1 MATVLETH
9 SSSESTT
16 SPIYRSAEPVVSFEE
31 AESLA
36 GQFGT
41 PLLVASRAAL
51 MRNYEALRTS
61 LPGVEFFYAAKANP
75 VEAVLRPLCEA
86 GLFFGSTPVFGTRRK
101 MLAALKAGFTPDMMI
116 HTHPCKTEQ
125 NLTSCYAEGLRWF
138 TFDNANEI
146 PKLARHAPDAS
157 LLLRLAVSSS
167 SSLINLSA
175 KFGAFEPDAVP
186 LMLAAREAGLS
197 VRGMSFHVG
206 SQCRAPEDFHTALL
220 QARRIWDAAA
230 EVGISLEVLDI
241 GGGFPAPYRDSVFAS
256 VARDRL
262 LQDALAR
269 PLEETFGDLT
279 FGDPASGKGPI
290 RIIAEPGRGM
300 VADTMTLITRVIGK
314 SIRGGTPWYIIDDG
328 LYGSFSG
335 QMFDHVE
342 YPLIARNA
350 EERGLGSCVVAGPT
364 CDSSDVVARDQ
375 PLPELEIGE
384 LLIVPTMGAYTCA
397 SASNFNGLDLARI
410 IGIE

>member
-1 MATVLETH
+1 MATVLESL

-16 SPIYRSAEPVVSFEE
+16 SSVYRSAEPVVSFAE

-36 GQFGT
+36 EQFGT
-41 PLLVASRAAL
+41 PLLVASRSVL
-51 MRNYEALRTS
+51 LRNYEALRSS

-75 VEAVLRPLCEA
+75 AEAILRPLCEA
-86 GLFFGSTPVFGTRRK
+86 GASVDVCSYGE
-101 MLAALKAGFTPDMMI
+101 MQAALRAGFTPEMMI

-146 PKLARHAPDAS
+146 PKLARHAQDAN
-157 LLLRLAVSSS
+157 LLVRLAVSSS

-186 LMLAAREAGLS
+186 LMLAARDAGLA

-206 SQCRAPEDFHTALL
+206 SQCRAPEDFHLALL
-220 QARRIWDAAA
+220 QARRIWNRAAIA
-230 EVGISLEVLDI
+230 GIELEVLDV
-241 GGGFPAPYRDSVFAS
+241 GGGFPAPYRDSVLSLDAYCRS
-256 VARDRL
+256 LDRSL
-262 LQDALAR
+262 D
-269 PLEETFGDLT
+269 ETFGDLMH
-279 FGDPASGKGPI
+279 GDRPI
-290 RIIAEPGRGM
+290 RVIAEPGRGL
-300 VADTMTLITRVIGK
+300 VADSMSLITRVIGK
-314 SIRGGTPWYIIDDG
+314 SIRGGTTWYIIDDG

-342 YPLIARNA
+342 YPLVARNA
-350 EERGLGSCVVAGPT
+350 DDRPLLPCVVAGPT
-364 CDSSDVVARDQ
+364 CDSSDVVTRDQ
-375 PLPELEIGE
+375 MLPDLDIGE
-384 LLIVPTMGAYTCA
+384 LLLVPTMGAYTCA

>member
-1 MATVLETH
+1 MDSVLESL
-9 SSSESTT
+9 SSSESST
-16 SPIYRSAEPVVSFEE
+16 SSVYRSAEPVISFAE

-41 PLLVASRAAL
+41 PLLVASRSVL
-51 MRNYEALRTS
+51 LRNYEALRLS

-75 VEAVLRPLCEA
+75 AEAILRPLCEA
-86 GLFFGSTPVFGTRRK
+86 GSSVDVCSYGE

-138 TFDNANEI
+138 TFDNANEL

-186 LMLAAREAGLS
+186 LMLAAREAGLA

-206 SQCRAPEDFHTALL
+206 SQCRAPEDFHAALV
-220 QARRIWDAAA
+220 QARRIWNRATEA
-230 EVGISLEVLDI
+230 GIDLEVLDI
-241 GGGFPAPYRDSVFAS
+241 GGGLPAPYREAVLSLDVYCRS
-256 VARDRL
+256 
-262 LQDALAR
+262 LAQA
-269 PLEETFGDLT
+269 LEETFGDLI
-279 FGDPASGKGPI
+279 FGDRAI
-290 RIIAEPGRGM
+290 RVIAEPGRGL
-300 VADTMTLITRVIGK
+300 VADSMSLITRVIGK
-314 SIRGGTPWYIIDDG
+314 SMRGGTPWYIIDDG

-342 YPLIARNA
+342 YPLIARNSD
-350 EERGLGSCVVAGPT
+350 ERALLPCVVAGPT

-375 PLPELEIGE
+375 MLPDLDIGE
-384 LLIVPTMGAYTCA
+384 LLVVPTMGAYTCA
-397 SASNFNGLDLARI
+397 SASNFNGLEMARI

>member
-16 SPIYRSAEPVVSFEE
+16 SPIYRSAEPVVSFDE
-31 AESLA
+31 AETLA

-51 MRNYEALRTS
+51 IRNYEALRNS

-75 VEAVLRPLCEA
+75 CEAVLRPLCEA
-86 GLFFGSTPVFGTRRK
+86 GASVDVCSYGEMV
-101 MLAALKAGFTPDMMI
+101 AALKAGFTPDMMI

-175 KFGAFEPDAVP
+175 KFGAFEADAVP
-186 LMLAAREAGLS
+186 LMLAARDAGLS

-230 EVGISLEVLDI
+230 QAGIGLEVLDI
-241 GGGFPAPYRDSVFAS
+241 GGGFPAPYRDSVLS
-256 VARDRL
+256 L
-262 LQDALAR
+262 DAYSRSLAR
-269 PLEETFGDLT
+269 ALDETFGDL
-279 FGDPASGKGPI
+279 AI

-314 SIRGGTPWYIIDDG
+314 SMRGGVPWYIIDDG

-342 YPLIARNA
+342 YPLLARNA
-350 EERGLGSCVVAGPT
+350 EERGLLSCVVAGPT

-375 PLPELEIGE
+375 ALPDLEIGE
-384 LLIVPTMGAYTCA
+384 LVVVPTMGAYTCA

-410 IGIE
+410 VGIE

>member
-16 SPIYRSAEPVVSFEE
+16 SPIYRSAEPVVSFDE
-31 AESLA
+31 AETLA

-51 MRNYEALRTS
+51 IRNYEALRNS

-75 VEAVLRPLCEA
+75 CEAVLRPLCEA
-86 GLFFGSTPVFGTRRK
+86 GSSVDVCSYGEMV
-101 MLAALKAGFTPDMMI
+101 AALKAGFTPDMMI

-167 SSLINLSA
+167 SSMINLSA
-175 KFGAFEPDAVP
+175 KFGAFEADAVP
-186 LMLAAREAGLS
+186 LMLAARDAGLS

-230 EVGISLEVLDI
+230 QAGIGLEVLDI
-241 GGGFPAPYRDSVFAS
+241 GGGFPAPYRDSVLS
-256 VARDRL
+256 L
-262 LQDALAR
+262 DAYSRSLAR
-269 PLEETFGDLT
+269 ALDETFGDL
-279 FGDPASGKGPI
+279 AI

-314 SIRGGTPWYIIDDG
+314 SMRGGVPWYIIDDG

-350 EERGLGSCVVAGPT
+350 DERGLVSCVVAGPT

-375 PLPELEIGE
+375 ELPELEIGE
-384 LLIVPTMGAYTCA
+384 LLVVPTMGAYTCA
-397 SASNFNGLDLARI
+397 SASNFNGLD
-410 IGIE
+410 

>member
-9 SSSESTT
+9 STSESTT
-16 SPIYRSAEPVVSFEE
+16 SPIYRSAEPVVSFDE

-41 PLLVASRAAL
+41 PLLVASRSAL
-51 MRNYEALRTS
+51 MRNYEALRSS
-61 LPGVEFFYAAKANP
+61 LPGVEMFYAAKANP
-75 VEAVLRPLCEA
+75 CEAVLRPLCEA
-86 GLFFGSTPVFGTRRK
+86 GSSVDVCSHGE
-101 MLAALKAGFTPDMMI
+101 MLAALKAGFTPEMMI

-125 NLTSCYAEGLRWF
+125 NLKSCYAEGMRWF

-146 PKLARHAPDAS
+146 PKLAAHAPDAS

-175 KFGAFEPDAVP
+175 KFGAFEADAVP
-186 LMLAAREAGLS
+186 LMRAARRAGLA

-206 SQCRAPEDFHTALL
+206 SQCRSPEDFHMALV
-220 QARRIWDAAA
+220 QARRIWNAAA
-230 EVGISLEVLDI
+230 KAGIKLEVLDI
-241 GGGFPAPYRDSVFAS
+241 GGGFPAPYRDSVLS
-256 VARDRL
+256 L
-262 LQDALAR
+262 DAYSRSLAR
-269 PLEETFGDLT
+269 ALDETFGDLIN
-279 FGDPASGKGPI
+279 GKKPI
-290 RIIAEPGRGM
+290 RVIAEPGRGM

-314 SIRGGTPWYIIDDG
+314 SMRGGMPWYIIDDG

-342 YPLIARNA
+342 YPLTARNA
-350 EERGLGSCVVAGPT
+350 EERGTAPCVVAGPT

-375 PLPELEIGE
+375 ALPELEIGE
-384 LLIVPTMGAYTCA
+384 LLVVPTMGAYTCA

>member
-1 MATVLETH
+1 MATVLESH

-51 MRNYEALRTS
+51 LRNYEALRTS

-75 VEAVLRPLCEA
+75 AEAILRPLCEA
-86 GLFFGSTPVFGTRRK
+86 GSSVDVCSYGE

-125 NLTSCYAEGLRWF
+125 NLTSCYAQGLRWF
-138 TFDNANEI
+138 TFDNANEL
-146 PKLARHAPDAS
+146 PKLARHAPDAN

-186 LMLAAREAGLS
+186 LMLAARQAGLT

-206 SQCRAPEDFHTALL
+206 SQCRAPEDFHSALV

-230 EVGISLEVLDI
+230 DAGIGLEVLDI
-241 GGGFPAPYRDSVFAS
+241 GGGFPAPYRDAVLSLDVYS
-256 VARDRL
+256 RS
-262 LQDALAR
+262 LAR
-269 PLEETFGDLT
+269 ALDETFGDLT
-279 FGDPASGKGPI
+279 SGKGAI
-290 RIIAEPGRGM
+290 RVIAEPGRGL

-314 SIRGGTPWYIIDDG
+314 SVRGGTPWYIIDDG

-335 QMFDHVE
+335 QVFDHVE

-350 EERGLGSCVVAGPT
+350 DERGLGSCVVAGPT

-375 PLPELEIGE
+375 GLPDLEIGE
-384 LLIVPTMGAYTCA
+384 LLVVPTMGAYTCA

>member
-1 MATVLETH
+1 MATVLE
-9 SSSESTT
+9 SLSESST
-16 SPIYRSAEPVVSFEE
+16 SSVYRSARPVISFDE

-36 GQFGT
+36 SQFGS
-41 PLLVASRAAL
+41 PLLVASRSAL
-51 MRNYEALRTS
+51 MRNYEALRSS

-75 VEAVLRPLCEA
+75 VEAILRPLCEV
-86 GLFFGSTPVFGTRRK
+86 GSSVDVCSYGE
-101 MLAALKAGFTPDMMI
+101 MQAALKAGFTPEMMI

-125 NLTSCYAEGLRWF
+125 NLTSCYAAGLRWF
-138 TFDNANEI
+138 TFDNENEI
-146 PKLARHAPDAS
+146 PKLAQHAADAN

-220 QARRIWDAAA
+220 QARRIWDRAEAA
-230 EVGISLEVLDI
+230 GIDLEVLDI
-241 GGGFPAPYRDSVFAS
+241 GGGLPAPYRDSVLSLDVYCRSLAG
-256 VARDRL
+256 
-262 LQDALAR
+262 ALD
-269 PLEETFGDLT
+269 ETFGDL
-279 FGDPASGKGPI
+279 AV
-290 RIIAEPGRGM
+290 RIIAEPGRGL
-300 VADTMTLITRVIGK
+300 VADTMSLITRVIGK
-314 SIRGGTPWYIIDDG
+314 SVRGGTTWYIIDDG

-342 YPLIARNA
+342 YPIIARNNDD
-350 EERGLGSCVVAGPT
+350 RPLLPCVVAGPT

-375 PLPELEIGE
+375 MLPDLDIGE
-384 LLIVPTMGAYTCA
+384 LLLVPTMGAYTCA
-397 SASNFNGLDLARI
+397 SASNFNGLDMARI
-410 IGIE
+410 VGVE

>member
-1 MATVLETH
+1 MATVLESH
-9 SSSESTT
+9 SASDSAT
-16 SPIYRSAEPVVSFEE
+16 SPIYRSAQPVVSFDE

-36 GQFGT
+36 EQFGT

-51 MRNYEALRTS
+51 MRNYEALRSS

-75 VEAVLRPLCEA
+75 CEAVLRPLCEA
-86 GLFFGSTPVFGTRRK
+86 GSSVDVCSWGE
-101 MLAALKAGFTPDMMI
+101 MQAALKAGFTPDMMI

-125 NLTSCYAEGLRWF
+125 NLSSCYAEGLRWF

-186 LMLAAREAGLS
+186 LMLAACEAGLN

-230 EVGISLEVLDI
+230 EAGIALEVLDI
-241 GGGFPAPYRDSVFAS
+241 GGGFPAPYLDSVLS
-256 VARDRL
+256 LDVYSRS
-262 LQDALAR
+262 LAR
-269 PLEETFGDLT
+269 ALEETFGDLNSE
-279 FGDPASGKGPI
+279 SGSI

-300 VADTMTLITRVIGK
+300 VADTMSLITRVIGK
-314 SIRGGTPWYIIDDG
+314 SVRGGTPWYIIDDG

-342 YPLIARNA
+342 YPLMARNA
-350 EERGLGSCVVAGPT
+350 DERGLVPCVVAGPT
-364 CDSSDVVARDQ
+364 CDSSDVVARDVG
-375 PLPELEIGE
+375 LPDLEIGE
-384 LLIVPTMGAYTCA
+384 LLVVPTMGAYTCA

>member
-1 MATVLETH
+1 MASVLESV
-9 SSSESTT
+9 SSPESGI
-16 SPIYRSAEPVVSFEE
+16 SSVYRSAEPVVSFAE

-41 PLLVASRAAL
+41 PLLAASRTVL
-51 MRNYEALRTS
+51 LRNYEALRSS
-61 LPGVEFFYAAKANP
+61 LPGVECFYAAKANP
-75 VEAVLRPLCEA
+75 AEAVLRPLCEA
-86 GLFFGSTPVFGTRRK
+86 GASVDVCSYGE
-101 MLAALKAGFTPDMMI
+101 MLAALRAGFTPEMMI

-175 KFGAFEPDAVP
+175 KFGAFEADAVP
-186 LMLAAREAGLS
+186 LMLEARDAGLA

-206 SQCRAPEDFHTALL
+206 SQCRSPEDFHSALV
-220 QARRIWDAAA
+220 QARRIWDRAAA
-230 EVGISLEVLDI
+230 AGIELEVLDI
-241 GGGFPAPYRDSVFAS
+241 GGGIPAPYREAVLSLDVYCRSLNQA
-256 VARDRL
+256 
-262 LQDALAR
+262 
-269 PLEETFGDLT
+269 LEETFGDLIN
-279 FGDPASGKGPI
+279 GERPI
-290 RIIAEPGRGM
+290 RVIAEPGRGL
-300 VADTMTLITRVIGK
+300 VADTMTLVTRVIGK
-314 SIRGGTPWYIIDDG
+314 SVRAGVRWYIIDDG

-350 EERGLGSCVVAGPT
+350 DDRTLFPCVVAGPT

-375 PLPELEIGE
+375 MLPDLDIGE
-384 LLIVPTMGAYTCA
+384 LVLVPTMGAYTCA
-397 SASNFNGLDLARI
+397 SASNFNGLEMARI